1 MNGHPHDPDANRNG
15 GYRIP
20 TKWVLFGFAAIA
32 AFFLLAEHR
41 AHAIQYLPWLLLLAC
56 PLMHLFHGH
65 GGHGGH
71 GGNDRPRD
79 GADEASARR
88 DAPQDPPRKAD

>member
-1 MNGHPHDPDANRNG
+1 MNSHQHNHDANRNG
-15 GYRIP
+15 GFRIP

-56 PLMHLFHGH
+56 PLMHVFMHRGHHGH
-65 GGHGGH
+65 HGRQGPT
-71 GGNDRPRD
+71 DDPRAPDAPAPRD
-79 GADEASARR
+79 HPGVS
-88 DAPQDPPRKAD
+88 P

>member
-1 MNGHPHDPDANRNG
+1 MNGHQHDPNAHRNG
-15 GYRIP
+15 GFRIP

-32 AFFLLAEHR
+32 AFFLLAEHQ

-56 PLMHLFHGH
+56 PLLHLLHGH

-71 GGNDRPRD
+71 GGAHRPRE
-79 GADEASARR
+79 GAGDPSARR
-88 DAPQDPPRKAD
+88 DAPKDEPRGEG